1 MKYCLILCLLT
12 LLSNA
17 HAADA
22 DVAAR
27 ERYMKDF
34 RSANKAIGRLLKANP
49 ADMAALSR
57 QTADLQA
64 LADKPWPHYAS
75 PAATGEAKA
84 AVWQQPQQFQAAIQR
99 FSEATAA
106 LNNAAQQGSQAAAQS
121 AFGQLGQSCK
131 ACHDTIRR

>member
-1 MKYCLILCLLT
+1 MKYCLILCLLA

-75 PAATGEAKA
+75 GPFKTAGERMASSAKHPVGVEWPFRTQPVTTG
-84 AVWQQPQQFQAAIQR
+84 VSTR
-99 FSEATAA
+99 
-106 LNNAAQQGSQAAAQS
+106 
-121 AFGQLGQSCK
+121 SCPSL
-131 ACHDTIRR
+131 